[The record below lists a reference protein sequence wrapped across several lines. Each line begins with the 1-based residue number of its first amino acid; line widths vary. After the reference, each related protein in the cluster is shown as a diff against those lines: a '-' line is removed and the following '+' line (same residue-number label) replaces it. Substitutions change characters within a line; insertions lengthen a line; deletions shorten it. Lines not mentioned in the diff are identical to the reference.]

1 VPRARLPAALSAA
14 ELAGPVPAAV
24 VVDVEGTT
32 TPVAFVYD
40 VLFPYAR
47 RHTRAF
53 LARRRHA
60 AEVRADL
67 ALLRAEHAA
76 ESSAPEAPPPWHDTG
91 EPIDAAT
98 AYVHWLMDRDR
109 KSTAL
114 KALQGRLWEEGYRTG
129 ELRSDVYPDVPSA
142 FTRWDGRGC
151 GPWIFSSGS
160 VLAQKLLF
168 AHTRA
173 GDLTP
178 LVHGYFDT
186 TTGPKKDAATYGRI
200 ASAIGQAPG
209 NVLFVSDV
217 TAELDAARAAG
228 LRTAWCVRE
237 GPPPHDAPHPVIRTF
252 DELP

>member
-1 VPRARLPAALSAA
+1 M
-14 ELAGPVPAAV
+14 AGPVPAAAV
-24 VVDVEGTT
+24 VVDIEGTT

-40 VLFPYAR
+40 VLFPFAR
-47 RHTRAF
+47 RHVRAF
-53 LARRRHA
+53 LARRGHEPA
-60 AEVRADL
+60 VRADL
-67 ALLRAEHAA
+67 GLLRAEHAA
-76 ESSAPEAPPPWHDTG
+76 ESGAPDPPPPWRDSDD
-91 EPIDAAT
+91 PLDAAT

-129 ELRSDVYPDVPSA
+129 ELLSEVYEDVPPA
-142 FTRWDGRGC
+142 FSRWHGRGC

-178 LVHGYFDT
+178 LVRGHFDT
-186 TTGPKKDAATYGRI
+186 TTGPKRDAATYGRI
-200 ASAIGQAPG
+200 AAAMGQPPAD
-209 NVLFVSDV
+209 VLFVSDV
-217 TAELDAARAAG
+217 TAELDAAGAAG
-228 LRTAWCVRE
+228 LRTAWCVRD
-237 GPPPHDAPHPVIRTF
+237 GPPPADPPHPVIRTF